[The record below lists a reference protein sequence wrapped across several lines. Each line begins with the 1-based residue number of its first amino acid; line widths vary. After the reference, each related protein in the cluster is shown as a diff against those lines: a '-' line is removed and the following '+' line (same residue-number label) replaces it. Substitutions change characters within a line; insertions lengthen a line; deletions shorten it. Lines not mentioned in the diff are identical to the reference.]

1 LQTGCKFQNINKV
14 ILLTNVEDRSVR
26 NTASNIW
33 FGIIGADIKKHQL
46 LSYFLLQF
54 GLDVINLAMNKTS
67 AILQLLGFGNGQTEF

>member
-14 ILLTNVEDRSVR
+14 ILLTNVEDRSER

-54 GLDVINLAMNKTS
+54 GQDVINLAYEYYISNI
-67 AILQLLGFGNGQTEF
+67 AIIGL